1 MKLEI
6 LLSQEERAIY
16 NNGGV
21 AKGVRADTLTRVQV
35 QKNNEGKMCLV
46 VGTKQAY
53 KGVTLDLRP
62 NDYLNLNRKETAEII
77 KNGTIKVTRSNG
89 IKNEEGKTL
98 TRAEQVANDS
108 AREVTVV
115 MSLKAGAK
123 EGSQDYAHD
132 YDLHIMGDNSTRLE
146 PIE

>member
-1 MKLEI
+1 MLEI
-6 LLSQEERAIY
+6 LLSKEEQAIY

-35 QKNNEGKMCLV
+35 QKNANGEMCLV
-46 VGTKQAY
+46 VGSKQAY

-62 NDYLNLNRKETAEII
+62 NDYLNLNRKETAELI
-77 KNGTIKVTRSNG
+77 KNGTITVTRSNG
-89 IKNEEGKTL
+89 VKAEDGKTL
-98 TRAEQVANDS
+98 TRAEQIANDS
-108 AREVTVV
+108 ARVITVV

-123 EGSQDYAHD
+123 EGSQDYARD

-146 PIE
+146 PIK